1 MAFLRYAGLLA
12 TTSLA
17 CLISIPT
24 AAQDEAGQCIL
35 AGRLGA
41 DQRWAP
47 RFAGVQ
53 LLGQDGRVLTA
64 SGKEALAGV
73 RQARLAQPALL
84 SRCDGNRE
92 LARADDEPPGQRGQV
107 PAVSAGLVEVESV
120 AFPKLRTGGELV
132 ELKVR
137 VAPERVVLVSR

>member
-47 RFAGVQ
+47 RFG
-53 LLGQDGRVLTA
+53 G
-64 SGKEALAGV
+64 S
-73 RQARLAQPALL
+73 
-84 SRCDGNRE
+84 SC
-92 LARADDEPPGQRGQV
+92 LARM
-107 PAVSAGLVEVESV
+107 AGC
-120 AFPKLRTGGELV
+120 
-132 ELKVR
+132 
-137 VAPERVVLVSR
+137 